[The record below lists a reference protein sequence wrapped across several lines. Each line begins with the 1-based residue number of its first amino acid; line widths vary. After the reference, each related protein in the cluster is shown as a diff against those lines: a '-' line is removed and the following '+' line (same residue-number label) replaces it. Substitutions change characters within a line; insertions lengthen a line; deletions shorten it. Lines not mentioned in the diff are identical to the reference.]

1 MPDMPRIEVRAAR
14 PYLGRALTTSIDR
27 EAADVVRQFAELRRW
42 LHAHGR
48 ETTGA
53 PFIRYR
59 EIEMPHRLAIE
70 ACLPIASMAQGSG
83 GIVAD
88 DLPAGRYAVLE
99 HVGPLDGLVAA
110 DEHGF
115 TVRPEGTTEDRT
127 IAYGDVER
135 VRTVFDWGPA
145 PKPGKAP
152 GAGAPKKPSTS
163 KQSSPEKKAAKP

>member
-110 DEHGF
+110 N
-115 TVRPEGTTEDRT
+115 
-127 IAYGDVER
+127 ER
-135 VRTVFDWGPA
+135 LQRWAEESGLHFDMRRRGPA
-145 PKPGKAP
+145 SLWQARTETYLTDPAATHDPG
-152 GAGAPKKPSTS
+152 STRT
-163 KQSSPEKKAAKP
+163 ELAYRLAD